1 MLQLQHQDYELV
13 PYLQQLKTLGA
24 ADLSADSDVVAIVF
38 KQLAIVFKQ
47 LAIVFKQLAIVFKQ
61 LVFKHAEQKL
71 NTMIGSRLLSCWWL

>member
-47 LAIVFKQLAIVFKQ
+47 LAIVFKQL
-61 LVFKHAEQKL
+61 VFKHAEQKL